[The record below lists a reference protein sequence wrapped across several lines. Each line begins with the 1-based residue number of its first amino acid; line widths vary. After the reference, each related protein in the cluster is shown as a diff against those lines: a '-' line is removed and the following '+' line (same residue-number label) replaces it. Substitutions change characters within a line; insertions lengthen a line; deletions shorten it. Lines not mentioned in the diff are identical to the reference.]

1 MKSGVRTEMPATE
14 PRVLIVDDH
23 KVLAETLAL
32 ALRMNGFAEVACA
45 EDFTVD
51 GVLSSADDFKPQMVL
66 LDPYL
71 DGTGIGPPMVAPLVA
86 RGVRVLVLTPI
97 RDRSD
102 LLAECLEAGAEGWF
116 DKGDTFD
123 HLLAL
128 ILDAASGITVLEPSA
143 RHELLAALRQHR
155 AEDKAR
161 LRPFKLLSSR
171 EREVLMLLTQGHSA
185 EEIATHQ
192 FVSIA
197 TIRSQIRGILQKLGV
212 NSQLAAV
219 ALARRADW
227 EDVGT

>member
-1 MKSGVRTEMPATE
+1 MPGAE
-14 PRVLIVDDH
+14 PRVLIVDHH
-23 KVLAETLAL
+23 KVFAETLAL
-32 ALRMNGFAEVACA
+32 ALRMNGFAEVSCA

-66 LDPYL
+66 LDLYL
-71 DGTGIGPPMVAPLVA
+71 DGTGIGVPAIAPLVA
-86 RGVRVLVLTPI
+86 RGINVLVLTPI

-102 LLAECLEAGAEGWF
+102 LLAECLEAGAAGLF
-116 DKGDTFD
+116 DKGNSFD

-128 ILDAASGITVLEPSA
+128 ILDAAAGITVLEPSA

-161 LRPFKLLSSR
+161 LRPFTLLSSR
-171 EREVLMLLTQGHSA
+171 EREVLMSLTHGRSA
-185 EEIATHQ
+185 EEISTQQ
-192 FVSIA
+192 FVSIS
-197 TIRSQIRGILQKLGV
+197 TIRTQIRGILQKLGV